1 MKPSFAKKTKPKR
14 IKCII
19 DLMEKR
25 FEQPPV
31 RHNGA
36 GELRK
41 VGFELEYAGLTL
53 SKSAAIVL
61 KEVGG
66 HIDIVNPYHYKIRD
80 TRYGTFTLVLD
91 FQFLV
96 ESGLEEWLHT
106 IGLDQAL
113 EKDTIEAMERFI
125 ADLSETVVPHEIS
138 TSPLSLD
145 NLEVIEEIKET
156 LRKHGALGTKADPLY
171 AFGFHIN
178 PEAARITVDDI
189 LRTLRAFFIL
199 YDYLVEIIQPDMT
212 RRITPYI
219 DPFEDDYME
228 MVLDPYYDPTMPQLI
243 DDYVEYNPTRN
254 RALDLL
260 PLFAWIDV
268 DRVMEKMEGEKIS
281 ARPTYHYRLPNS
293 RVDEVQWCTCDAWNS
308 WVLVER
314 LAFDD
319 DALAELGSECLDYLS
334 SPFSYFQKD
343 KWIERVKQWVQKR

>member
-1 MKPSFAKKTKPKR
+1 
-14 IKCII
+14 
-19 DLMEKR
+19 MEKIEKE
-25 FEQPPV
+25 FLQPPL

-53 SKSAAIVL
+53 TKSAAIVL

-66 HIDIVNPYHYKIRD
+66 VVDIINPYHYKIRD

-96 ESGLEEWLHT
+96 ESGLEKWLHA

-113 EKDTIEAMERFI
+113 EKETIEAIERFI
-125 ADLSETVVPHEIS
+125 ADLSETVVPYEIS
-138 TSPLSLD
+138 TSPLALD
-145 NLEVIEEIKET
+145 DLDVIETIKEA
-156 LRKHGALGTKADPLY
+156 LRKHGALGTMADPLY

-178 PEAARITVDDI
+178 PEAARITVGDI
-189 LRTLRAFFIL
+189 LKTLRAFFIL
-199 YDYLVEIIQPDMT
+199 YDYLVEIIKPDMT

-219 DPFEDDYME
+219 DPFESDYIE
-228 MVLDPYYDPTMPQLI
+228 MVLDPGYDPTMPKLI
-243 DDYVEYNPTRN
+243 DDYMEYNPTRN

-268 DRVMEKMEGEKIS
+268 DRVMAKMEGEKIS

-293 RVDEVQWCTCDAWNS
+293 RVDEPQWCTCDAWNS

-314 LAFDD
+314 LAADEK
-319 DALAELGSECLDYLS
+319 ALREFGTACLEYVS
-334 SPFSYFQKD
+334 SPLSFFQKD
-343 KWIERVKQWVQKR
+343 EWIERVRQWAQKR